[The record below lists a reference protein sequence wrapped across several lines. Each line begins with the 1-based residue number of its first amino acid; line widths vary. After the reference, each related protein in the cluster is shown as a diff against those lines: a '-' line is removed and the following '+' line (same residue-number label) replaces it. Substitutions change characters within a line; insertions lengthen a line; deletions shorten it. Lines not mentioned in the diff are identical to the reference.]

1 MTWAAVV
8 VATLLGGYGDAGRL
22 RDGYGGRP
30 DFGARA
36 ERVAP
41 HERASAAPHERENV
55 APQERLETI
64 TAIQIQGNTLT
75 SDDDVRRL
83 AGVGVGMPL
92 EASTLDQVAARLKA
106 TGQFKQI
113 EVRKRFASIE
123 DPSQIVLVIVVDEGA
138 VRIESTGDPDD
149 PVRVVKDRHPN
160 IMFLPVLSSED
171 GYGLTYGARFA
182 LPHPMGANSRVAFP
196 LTWGGTKQA
205 AVEIDKTFTSA
216 PVNRLVGGVSI
227 SRRTKPFFEQDDDRI
242 RAWVRAEREIV
253 HALRVGA
260 TAGMQRVSFAGE
272 RDRFAHAG
280 ADVVVDTRL
289 DPVLPRNAIY
299 ARAAWEH
306 VALDRGIERVELEA
320 RGFVGLFGQ
329 NVLAL
334 RALRNDASQ
343 PLPPYLQPL
352 LGGMAN
358 LRGFKAG
365 FDAGD
370 TLVATSAE
378 VIVPLTSPLHAGKIG
393 VSAFTDW
400 GTVYDKGERLRDQT
414 LRQGYGGGVWFT
426 AAFARLNVA
435 VAHGRGS
442 STRVHAGLDVSF

>member
-1 MTWAAVV
+1 MTWAAGL
-8 VATLLGGYGDAGRL
+8 VAALFASFGGPQA
-22 RDGYGGRP
+22 
-30 DFGARA
+30 
-36 ERVAP
+36 
-41 HERASAAPHERENV
+41 V
-55 APQERLETI
+55 APQRETVA
-64 TAIQIQGNTLT
+64 AIQIQGNTLT
-75 SDDDVRRL
+75 PDEDVRRL
-83 AGVGVGMPL
+83 AGVSVGMLL
-92 EASTLDQVAARLKA
+92 EPTTLGEVAARLEAAKR
-106 TGQFKQI
+106 FKQV

-138 VRIESTGDPDD
+138 VRIEMTGDADHPA
-149 PVRVVKDRHPN
+149 RVVKDRQPK

-171 GYGLTYGARFA
+171 GYGVTYGARFA
-182 LPHPMGANSRVAFP
+182 LPHPIGANSRLAFP

-205 AVEIDKTFTSA
+205 AVELDKTFTAA
-216 PVNRLVGGVSI
+216 PVSRLVGGVSI
-227 SRRTKPFFEQDDDRI
+227 SRRTNPFFDEDDDRA
-242 RAWVRAEREIV
+242 RVWVRAEREIV
-253 HALRVGA
+253 HWLRVGA
-260 TAGMQRVSFAGE
+260 TTGMQRVSFAGG
-272 RDRFAHAG
+272 RDRFGQAG

-306 VALDRGIERVELEA
+306 IALDRGFERTDLEA

-334 RALRNDASQ
+334 RAVRNDASR

-358 LRGFKAG
+358 LRGFRAG
-365 FDAGD
+365 VDAGD

-378 VIVPLTSPLHAGKIG
+378 LIVPLTSPLQVGKIG

-414 LRQGYGGGVWFT
+414 MRQGYGGSLWFT
-426 AAFARLNVA
+426 AAFVRLNVA

-442 STRVHAGLDVSF
+442 ATRVHAGLDVSF

>member
-1 MTWAAVV
+1 MTWAAGL
-8 VATLLGGYGDAGRL
+8 VAAFLVN
-22 RDGYGGRP
+22 
-30 DFGARA
+30 FGNHQAI
-36 ERVAP
+36 
-41 HERASAAPHERENV
+41 
-55 APQERLETI
+55 APQHETI
-64 TAIQIQGNTLT
+64 AAIQIQGNTLT
-75 SDDDVRRL
+75 PDEDVRRL
-83 AGVGVGMPL
+83 AGVTVGMPL
-92 EASTLDQVAARLKA
+92 DPATLGEVDARLKA
-106 TGQFKQI
+106 ARRFKQV

-138 VRIESTGDPDD
+138 VRIEMTGDADHPA
-149 PVRVVKDRHPN
+149 RVVKDRHPK

-182 LPHPMGANSRVAFP
+182 LPNPIGENSRVAFP

-205 AVEIDKTFTSA
+205 AVEVDKTFTSA
-216 PVNRLVGGVSI
+216 PVSRLVGGVSI
-227 SRRTKPFFEQDDDRI
+227 SRRTNPFFDQDDDRA
-242 RAWVRAEREIV
+242 RVWVRAEREIV
-253 HALRVGA
+253 QWIRVGA
-260 TAGMQRVSFAGE
+260 TTGLQRVSFAGSH
-272 RDRFAHAG
+272 DRFAHAG

-306 VALDRGIERVELEA
+306 DALDGGFERTDLEA

-329 NVLAL
+329 NILAL
-334 RALRNDASQ
+334 RAVRNTASR

-358 LRGFKAG
+358 LRGFRAG
-365 FDAGD
+365 VDAGD

-378 VIVPLTSPLHAGKIG
+378 LIVPLTSPLHVGKIG

-414 LRQGYGGGVWFT
+414 MRQGYGGTLWFT
-426 AAFARLNVA
+426 ATFVRLNIA

-442 STRVHAGLDVSF
+442 ATRVHAGLDVSF